1 LAGNLS
7 TSTVEAGSFRDP
19 LSSVFRHDGGVFR
32 QFSEAGLERFS
43 MAHGTGLLDE
53 LVEEGKLVGFRL
65 VADGEVPLPQPSDDI
80 RAVYQHDKLPLI
92 SYPYEWAFETLKD
105 AALFHLDLNLR
116 ALEHG
121 VQLTDATAYN
131 VQFIGSKPIFIDHGA
146 FEPYQEGTPWIA
158 HRQFCEQFL
167 NPLLLQVY
175 RNVGFNEWYR
185 GRLEGIATSDL
196 ASMLPHRAKLRPAIL
211 THVVLPAYFDR
222 KAARAKPSPKAAKGR
237 QFKLPKSGL
246 VGFLTGLRKFISG
259 LSLPGGHTVWGD
271 YATDNSYSSDEADK
285 KRSNVAEFA
294 ATYTPAT
301 FLDVGCN
308 SGAYSAVMLQNGAG
322 SGVGL
327 EFDIGA
333 VNAAYVRAK
342 TENLNFVPLYQNL
355 ANPSPAQGWD
365 ASERATLTDRI
376 SADAIV
382 ALAVLHHLV
391 IGCNVPMERAL
402 GWLIERAPMGIVE
415 FVPIDDPMVQTL
427 LAGRRG
433 FTHPY
438 SEELFNA
445 VLESKARVVKSE
457 IVSQTGRRLVWYD
470 RLDSGTP

>member
-1 LAGNLS
+1 
-7 TSTVEAGSFRDP
+7 
-19 LSSVFRHDGGVFR
+19 
-32 QFSEAGLERFS
+32 
-43 MAHGTGLLDE
+43 MAQATGLLDE
-53 LVEEGKLVGFRL
+53 LVEEGKLVGFRI
-65 VADGEVPLPQPSDDI
+65 VADGEIPLPHTGDDV
-80 RAVYQHDKLPLI
+80 RAVYEHDKLSLI

-116 ALEHG
+116 ALDSG
-121 VQLTDATAYN
+121 VHLTDATAYN
-131 VQFIGSKPIFIDHGA
+131 VQFIGNKPIFIDHGA

-167 NPLLLQVY
+167 NPLLLQAY
-175 RNVGFNEWYR
+175 RNIGFNEWYR
-185 GRLEGIATSDL
+185 GRLEGVATSDL
-196 ASMLPHRAKLRPAIL
+196 ASMLPLRAKFRPAIL

-222 KAARAKPSPKAAKGR
+222 RAVRAKPSPKAAKGR

-246 VGFLTGLRKFISG
+246 VGLLTGLRKFIGG

-271 YATDNSYSSDEADK
+271 YATDNSYSSDEAEK

-294 ATYTPAT
+294 TTYTPGV
-301 FLDVGCN
+301 FLDIGCN
-308 SGAYSAVMLQNGAG
+308 SGAYSAVMLKNGAA

-327 EFDIGA
+327 EFDTGA
-333 VNAAYVRAK
+333 LNAAYTHAK
-342 TENLNFVPLYQNL
+342 TEQLNFLPLYQNL

-365 ASERATLTDRI
+365 ASERATLTDRV

-382 ALAVLHHLV
+382 ALAVIHHLV
-391 IGCNVPMERAL
+391 IGSNVPMERAL
-402 GWLIERAPMGIVE
+402 GWLIERAPRGIVE

-438 SEELFNA
+438 SEELFNS
-445 VLESKARVVKSE
+445 VLQSKARVVRSE

-470 RLDSGTP
+470 RLDAGASL